1 MSIQHVAA
9 VLDCRDPR
17 LASCKKLVLIA
28 LANRTDQAGQC
39 WPSQELL
46 AAECGIGTRTLREHL
61 SALVADGF
69 IIRETTQFGKGK
81 GSRTVYQIVLS
92 ALKVAPEEIAGA
104 KVAPEVFDSC
114 TGSQTPLKSNLQEP
128 SLDDDDSASAE
139 NAFEEKCRGWAGDR
153 LAPNAGGIEKLQ
165 ALLSLSSDEAC
176 TEADVEA
183 GIKNS
188 LAWLRRMDDVANSF
202 SYFAASVL
210 KARDQRLKPVTPSE
224 RKSAKQAEA
233 SRSSELDRMLAK
245 GRAEAARA
253 RERTSENSG

>member
-46 AAECGIGTRTLREHL
+46 AGECGITARTLREHIL
-61 SALVADGF
+61 ALETDGF

-81 GSRTVYQIVLS
+81 GSKTIYKIVLS
-92 ALKVAPEEIAGA
+92 ALKVAPEEIAAA
-104 KVAPEVFDSC
+104 KFAPEVFDSC
-114 TGSQTPLKSNLQEP
+114 TGSLPPMKSNLQEP
-128 SLDDDDSASAE
+128 TLDDDDSACAG
-139 NAFEEKCRGWAGDR
+139 NGFEEKCREWAGDR
-153 LAPNAGGIEKLQ
+153 LAPNASGIEKLQ

-176 TEADVEA
+176 TEADVQQ

-188 LAWLRRMDDVANSF
+188 LAWLQRRDDVANSF
-202 SYFAASVL
+202 AYFVGAVL
-210 KARDQRLKPVTPSE
+210 KARDTRLKPVTPSE
-224 RKSAKQAEA
+224 RKSFKRAET
-233 SRSSELDRMLAK
+233 SKSDELDRFL
-245 GRAEAARA
+245 ARA
-253 RERTSENSG
+253 RTQTARAKQNC